1 MKGNF
6 VNNIGRLFWL
16 KLKKNNAILTSLVI
30 ALLIITIDYFNV
42 ISSVQI
48 SFAITIT
55 GIVVLIAVWTMYV
68 TNFYKLIKLSSINV
82 LDMRL

>member
-16 KLKKNNAILTSLVI
+16 KLKKTNAILTSLVI
-30 ALLIITIDYFNV
+30 AILIITIDYFNV
-42 ISSVQI
+42 ISLVQI

-55 GIVVLIAVWTMYV
+55 GIVVLIAGWTM
-68 TNFYKLIKLSSINV
+68 
-82 LDMRL
+82 